1 MKNWLRKH
9 YHWIIAVTALLQYT
23 VTGGIANNLTSLFVL
38 DVTADLGI
46 TRSAF
51 SLAFMM
57 KSLTTFLASLVIGL
71 LLRRF
76 GYRKLAVVGL
86 VALGI
91 GYVLL
96 GGVGGIVTLALCC
109 ACMGA
114 FSAFTGTACVSRLVS
129 NWFHRHKGTVLG
141 LVTAA
146 TGLGGAIFSVVLT
159 GVNQGS
165 GWRWGY
171 RLCGVLLLILAV
183 LVVLIV
189 RNRPED
195 MGLLPLGE
203 EHEGRKEHRKRL
215 IHRADAWG
223 GLPMEKLKRQ
233 PTFYLALLATVLS
246 CLCSYAGTSFLVP
259 HLRDQGMSPERAAGM
274 QSLMMLLLAASKI
287 LYGTVCDR
295 IGPKKV
301 MVFAMLCCTAS
312 AGLLSVAQNT
322 GTALATVLFM
332 SLAAPVVTVQV
343 PLLTTELFG
352 NQAGDL
358 SVSLM
363 LAMVSFSGMLT
374 SPIMNAIHD
383 LAGSYIPGLRA
394 ASILALLTLGLY
406 LLLFFLAA
414 RDRKKWEAQKITS

>member
-23 VTGGIANNLTSLFVL
+23 VTGGIANNMTSLFVL

-51 SLAFMM
+51 ALAFTM
-57 KSLTTFLASLVIGL
+57 KAFAAFLGSLVIGI

-86 VALGI
+86 VGLGI

-96 GGVGGIVTLALCC
+96 GGIGGIVTLALCC
-109 ACMGA
+109 AGMGA

-129 NWFHRHKGTVLG
+129 SWFHRHKGTVLG

-146 TGLGGAIFSVVLT
+146 TGLGGAIFSVLLT

-183 LVVLIV
+183 LVVLII

-203 EHEGRKEHRKRL
+203 EHEGHKEHRKRL
-215 IHRADAWG
+215 LHRPDAWG

-332 SLAAPVVTVQV
+332 SLAAPVVSVLV

-363 LAMVSFSGMLT
+363 LAMVSFSSMLT
-374 SPIMNAIHD
+374 SPIMNAIYD
-383 LAGSYIPGLRA
+383 ATGSYIPGLRTA
-394 ASILALLTLGLY
+394 AILALLTLGLY
-406 LLLFFLAA
+406 LLLFFLSA
-414 RDRKKWEAQKITS
+414 RNRKKWEAQGTTP

>member
-57 KSLTTFLASLVIGL
+57 KSMTAFLASLVIGL

-76 GYRKLAVVGL
+76 GYRKLAVAGL
-86 VALGI
+86 AALGI

-96 GGVGGIVTLALCC
+96 GSVGGIVTLALCC
-109 ACMGA
+109 ACMGS
-114 FSAFTGTACVSRLVS
+114 FSALTGTACVSRLVS

-146 TGLGGAIFSVVLT
+146 TGLGGAIFSIVLT
-159 GVNQGS
+159 SVNQNS

-171 RLCGVLLLILAV
+171 RLCGVLLLVLAV
-183 LVVLIV
+183 LVALIV

-215 IHRADAWG
+215 VHRVDAWG
-223 GLPMEKLKRQ
+223 GLPMEQLKRK
-233 PTFYLALLATVLS
+233 PAFYLALAATVLS
-246 CLCSYAGTSFLVP
+246 CLCSYSGSSFLVP
-259 HLRDQGMSPERAAGM
+259 HLRDRGMSPEAAAGF
-274 QSLMMLLLAASKI
+274 QSLMMLLLAGSKI

-301 MVFAMLCCTAS
+301 MVFALLCCAAS
-312 AGLLSVAQNT
+312 AGILSAAQDT

-332 SLAAPVVTVQV
+332 SLGAPVVTVLV

-363 LAMVSFSGMLT
+363 LAMVSFSSMLT
-374 SPIMNAIHD
+374 SPVMNAIHD
-383 LAGSYIPGLRA
+383 ATGSYIPGLRA

-406 LLLFFLAA
+406 LLLFFLAS
-414 RDRKKWEAQKITS
+414 RDRKKWEAQEKVQ